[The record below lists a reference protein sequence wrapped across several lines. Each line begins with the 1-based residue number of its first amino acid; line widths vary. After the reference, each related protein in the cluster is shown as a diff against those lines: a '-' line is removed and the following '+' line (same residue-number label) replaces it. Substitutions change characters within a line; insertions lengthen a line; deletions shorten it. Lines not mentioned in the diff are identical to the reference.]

1 MANITARKTK
11 VKIGFDGKEKVEKTM
26 ARLQLAQTVNI
37 DELAENINDKTHI
50 PVATA
55 KTVLEYLPEAVAQ
68 FVRLGHGVDVGFGIL
83 KPSISTGAY
92 DDPSK
97 VAVKKKRFT
106 FRIKSKLRGILDQ
119 LSISIIGDGETVEVD
134 GDDTTG
140 GGTSGGTR
148 SGSDSGTGTNTGGT
162 QNPEGSD
169 SSDGEGIGA

>member
-1 MANITARKTK
+1 MALKA
-11 VKIGFDGKEKVEKTM
+11 VKQQHMVGFGTDKQEKTV

-37 DELAENINDKTHI
+37 DELAENINDKTHV

-97 VAVKKKRFT
+97 VAVRKKRFT

-148 SGSDSGTGTNTGGT
+148 SGSDSGNSGTGTGGS
-162 QNPEGSD
+162 QNPESSD
-169 SSDGEGIGA
+169 SSDGDAINP